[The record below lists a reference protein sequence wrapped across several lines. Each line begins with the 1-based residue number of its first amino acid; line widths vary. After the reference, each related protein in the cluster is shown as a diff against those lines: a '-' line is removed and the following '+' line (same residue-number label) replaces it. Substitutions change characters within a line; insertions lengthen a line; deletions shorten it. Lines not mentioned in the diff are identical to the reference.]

1 MQKVKL
7 GFIAIFVGL
16 GITLALSLL
25 LVFAQNNGLPLLR
38 STGSGLLGFGGKEIT
53 VANPN
58 NGHTYVGPEGFFNNV
73 YSFSDSSFE
82 GIGSIVRGL
91 YWFFC
96 ITCIGVMCLAIVS
109 LFLKP
114 QQMKVML
121 ILVIVEVVIG
131 LGIVAIAFLCILV
144 PTFLYHLD
152 YSYSTQYHFLLIPL
166 IATLLAA
173 ILNLVE
179 LRKLKSQQAAQRD

>member
-7 GFIAIFVGL
+7 GFISIFIGL
-16 GITLALSLL
+16 GITLVLSLL

-38 STGSGLLGFGGKEIT
+38 STGLGLLGFGGEEIV

-58 NGHTYVGPEGFFNNV
+58 NGNIYVGPEGFFNNV
-73 YSFSDSSFE
+73 YSFRDSSFE
-82 GIGSIVRGL
+82 GIGLIVSGL
-91 YWFFC
+91 YWIFC
-96 ITCIGVMCLAIVS
+96 LTCIGVMCLALVS

-121 ILVIVEVVIG
+121 VLVIVEVVIG
-131 LGIVAIAFLCILV
+131 FGIVAIAFLCILV
-144 PTFLYHLD
+144 PTFLYNLD

-173 ILNLVE
+173 ILTFIE
-179 LRKLKSQQAAQRD
+179 LRKLKRQEAAQQG